1 MAMLMRDVNVRDER
15 RIHKVF
21 VTRNTE
27 YHVRRGR
34 CVAVRDRR
42 TGAWLEEHPSLRR
55 FIACAVQYKEA
66 AVTMTPVPKV
76 GDSLCFDGTNIVT
89 SLVLAIERPPKDIVR
104 KYRL

>member
-1 MAMLMRDVNVRDER
+1 MIREATLKDDR

-42 TGAWLEEHPSLRR
+42 SGRFLEEHAALRR
-55 FIACAVQYKEA
+55 FVACAVQYKEA
-66 AVTMTPVPKV
+66 AVTMTPIPKI

-89 SLVLAIERPPKDIVR
+89 SQVLAIERAPKDLVR

>member
-1 MAMLMRDVNVRDER
+1 MMRNANVRDER

-34 CVAVRDRR
+34 CIAVRDRR
-42 TGAWLEEHPSLRR
+42 TGKFLEDHAALKR
-55 FIACAVQYKEA
+55 FVACAVQYRESS
-66 AVTMTPVPKV
+66 VTMTPVPKI

-89 SLVLAIERPPKDIVR
+89 SQVLAIERAPKDLVR